1 MIYQGLASLGI
12 RVPFYHRTMEEYVA
26 AFCGCGLLLRQVRD
40 VRLDGLPQEGAQDR
54 RRDEIPSLMVLE
66 LVKPPIAGSSD

>member
-26 AFCGCGLLLRQVRD
+26 AFCGCGLLLRRLRD
-40 VRLDGLPQEGAQDR
+40 ICLDGLPQEGARDP
-54 RRDEIPSLMVLE
+54 RRDEVPALMVLE
-66 LVKPPIAGSSD
+66 LVKPPIAVSSG